1 MAESKIIDMLKKKKA
16 TLYFGEG
23 CGACENQIINELGS
37 SYGKI
42 RKAGGLDVSKPE
54 NKGVVSGIPT
64 WINKFGDHIVGS
76 HDPETLLKKLNT
88 KQKSGLK
95 FGKVYSSL
103 ADQPQF
109 IGHTDFG
116 GRRGGQLGCSS
127 ENIAN
132 WTSSM
137 PKYTKGNKFG
147 AGGLLARPYGPT
159 DNLAMKSEHLAG
171 SKLHPFPL
179 SWNYKLG
186 QFGRRRSKRSKR
198 KSSKKVKR
206 KSSKKVKRRSMRKLK
221 RKSKRRSFG
230 NTPGSKSWKMKTSG
244 PSSKWVSNK
253 LAPAKGYNPNPALLY
268 LPTSNKITKPQYLNV
283 PQQYMN
289 NQYNDPHPSSIVKFG
304 NSPSLIAM
312 EGPNNVAYRPNF
324 NLYNAGANTV
334 NWATGKTFRPPKQSI
349 TKVQKTKNN
358 PRSWIG
364 NAKPLGKASGG
375 FNTARS
381 YTHKGIKG
389 SKFGQM
395 DYNELVFTRNNFQ
408 GAKTLYQPTP
418 PYMKNKGVVGDYASY
433 NSFGII
439 SGGKK
444 KNKNKNKPSKKKL
457 QTQFGGKIITLASNG
472 KISISPNPKL

>member
-137 PKYTKGNKFG
+137 PKYT
-147 AGGLLARPYGPT
+147 
-159 DNLAMKSEHLAG
+159 
-171 SKLHPFPL
+171 
-179 SWNYKLG
+179 
-186 QFGRRRSKRSKR
+186 
-198 KSSKKVKR
+198 
-206 KSSKKVKRRSMRKLK
+206 
-221 RKSKRRSFG
+221 
-230 NTPGSKSWKMKTSG
+230 
-244 PSSKWVSNK
+244 
-253 LAPAKGYNPNPALLY
+253 
-268 LPTSNKITKPQYLNV
+268 
-283 PQQYMN
+283 
-289 NQYNDPHPSSIVKFG
+289 
-304 NSPSLIAM
+304 
-312 EGPNNVAYRPNF
+312 
-324 NLYNAGANTV
+324 
-334 NWATGKTFRPPKQSI
+334 
-349 TKVQKTKNN
+349 
-358 PRSWIG
+358 
-364 NAKPLGKASGG
+364 
-375 FNTARS
+375 
-381 YTHKGIKG
+381 
-389 SKFGQM
+389 
-395 DYNELVFTRNNFQ
+395 
-408 GAKTLYQPTP
+408 
-418 PYMKNKGVVGDYASY
+418 
-433 NSFGII
+433 
-439 SGGKK
+439 
-444 KNKNKNKPSKKKL
+444 
-457 QTQFGGKIITLASNG
+457 
-472 KISISPNPKL
+472 